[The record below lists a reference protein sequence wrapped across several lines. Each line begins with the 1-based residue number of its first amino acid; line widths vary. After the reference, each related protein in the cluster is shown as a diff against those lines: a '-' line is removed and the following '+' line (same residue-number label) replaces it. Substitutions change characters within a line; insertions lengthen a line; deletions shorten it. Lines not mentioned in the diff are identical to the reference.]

1 MKNCKILFILLIFA
15 LPDLCGGGNPMTT
28 SMLPQDGDKVT
39 KKHCEYL
46 EVSSENDFWDFSNA
60 VATGREHDLTWFN
73 FGDTL
78 LVRSERGTQLTYQ
91 ISGDSIFWSAFE
103 SPLMEARERGVGL
116 VLPKLQAGDS
126 VVCCFKFDG
135 AYCRENKLKTE
146 GVITFMK
153 SSPGILVLPDD
164 TVRNAYVVSQVSEG
178 IFKVVA
184 QRDSQTVT
192 IDSLQQKTIVDR
204 WYSPRYANELAEN
217 IVDLYYSNG
226 SLVKKASGTF
236 ICPPAVQEYALGA
249 KKNKERKPGNGS
261 SEDSNRGIGES
272 ISLNDNIHIAVGDD
286 RIDVTIDGS
295 HDTGGDARAI
305 LSDQLGRVWNST
317 SGKYGADGTC
327 YMSFET
333 GTLPPGYYILSVT
346 AGEETFVHKFNIK
359 Q

>member
-1 MKNCKILFILLIFA
+1 MLVSTSICV
-15 LPDLCGGGNPMTT
+15 GGNPMST

-46 EVSSENDFWDFSNA
+46 EVSPENNFWDFSNA

-103 SPLMEARERGVGL
+103 SPLMEVRERSVGL

-126 VVCCFKFDG
+126 VVCFFKFDG

-178 IFKVVA
+178 TFKVVA
-184 QRDSQTVT
+184 ERDSLSVTV
-192 IDSLQQKTIVDR
+192 DSLQHKTIVDR
-204 WYSPRYANELAEN
+204 WYSPQYDCELVEN
-217 IVDLYYSNG
+217 IIDLYYSDG
-226 SLVKKASGTF
+226 LLVKKSSGTF

-249 KKNKERKPGNGS
+249 KKNKERKHDNGSNKDFNGS
-261 SEDSNRGIGES
+261 SGES

-327 YMSFET
+327 CMSFET
-333 GTLPPGYYILSVT
+333 GTLSPGYYILSVT